1 MDGRGV
7 SVDQTLFADWDSVA
21 SMIFSLRSYF
31 IEHGT
36 VPTWNFMFCGG
47 HPELSV
53 PFSWAYAWPSLFGYV
68 LPPIQ
73 MSPTSCG
80 ARTSA

>member
-1 MDGRGV
+1 MQRPWTAEE
-7 SVDQTLFADWDSVA
+7 SLCDQTLFANWDGVA
-21 SMIFSLRSYF
+21 SMIFSLRTYL

-53 PFSWAYAWPSLFGYV
+53 PFSWAYAWLSLFGYV
-68 LPPIQ
+68 LPPIL
-73 MSPTSCG
+73 
-80 ARTSA
+80 AV